1 METAGPSR
9 LVAVAGPPGGVGK
22 SMVALNLAA
31 GLTRLGAEVTLVDL
45 DQGGHDLTGPLGVR
59 DPELGV
65 FHFLFEKID
74 LHEVV
79 KDTEVPGLRFAGGAG
94 DVLGGMDLGDSQ
106 LRRLIGHLKGLR
118 GQVTVVDLGSG
129 GAYHNLILLALA
141 DQALVVTTP
150 DKAALAGTYS
160 LLKMGLY
167 RALVVAERRAGFE
180 QAADLAG
187 RARLPENELG
197 LATVDDLVEA
207 LAAQAEPG
215 SAEAAREVTASFRP
229 RLVVNLLDDLA
240 EAKAHHLVADLARRR
255 LGIEVSLLGLAPR
268 DPLVGRAAERNRPYV
283 LDRPGAPL
291 SLCLLDMAR
300 RLWEDEIEGA
310 EPDEKPAQETM
321 EIVSVNISEAK
332 GTRKTPVDDIDL
344 AVGVGVEGDAHRG
357 AWHRQ
362 VSLLAEESIA
372 KMIALGLEVGP
383 GDFAENLTTR
393 GLILHT
399 LPLGTRL
406 AVGGKVILEVTQIG
420 KKCHQGCAIKEL
432 TGECIMP
439 VEGIFAKVVAGGQ
452 VRPGDRLQVVTG
464 EDAG

>member
-1 METAGPSR
+1 MDATGPSR
-9 LVAVAGPPGGVGK
+9 LVVVAGPPGGVGK
-22 SMVALNLAA
+22 STVALNLAA
-31 GLTRLGAEVTLVDL
+31 SLTRRGAEVTLVDL
-45 DQGGHDLTGPLGVR
+45 DQGGGDLTGPLGVR
-59 DPELGV
+59 DPDLGV
-65 FHFLFEKID
+65 FHFLFEKIG

-94 DVLGGMDLGDSQ
+94 DVLGGMDLSDSQ
-106 LRRLIGHLKGLR
+106 IRRLIDHLKGLR

-141 DQALVVTTP
+141 DVALVVTTP

-167 RALVVAERRAGFE
+167 RALIVALRRAGFE
-180 QAADLAG
+180 QAASLAA
-187 RARLPENELG
+187 RARLPENDPG
-197 LATVDDLVEA
+197 LATVDQLIEA
-207 LAAQAEPG
+207 LAAEAEPG

-240 EAKAHHLVADLARRR
+240 EAKAYRLVADLARRQ
-255 LGIEVSLLGLAPR
+255 LGIEVSLLGLIPR

-283 LDRPGAPL
+283 LDRPGVPL

-300 RLWEDEIEGA
+300 QLWEDKIEGA
-310 EPDEKPAQETM
+310 EPETEPARETM
-321 EIVSVNISEAK
+321 EIISVNISEAK
-332 GTRKTPVDDIDL
+332 GTRKTPVPDIDL
-344 AVGVGVEGDAHRG
+344 EVGVGVQGDAHRG

-362 VSLLAEESIA
+362 VSLLAQESIA
-372 KMIALGLEVGP
+372 KMIAQGLTVGP

-406 AVGGKVILEVTQIG
+406 AVGDKVVLEVTQIG

-439 VEGIFAKVVAGGQ
+439 VEGIFAKVLTGGQ
-452 VRPGDRLQVVTG
+452 VRPGDRLQVVSDENTG
-464 EDAG
+464 